1 MIKDMLMRWLAIL
14 ILIAISIL
22 LIKLF
27 IWLLPILLI
36 IFTVYLIYTSLKKDK
51 YDEVVVEKASKNKV
65 KKNKNKKIIIIDE
78 EVND

>member
-14 ILIAISIL
+14 ILIAIFIL

-65 KKNKNKKIIIIDE
+65 KKNKNKK
-78 EVND
+78 